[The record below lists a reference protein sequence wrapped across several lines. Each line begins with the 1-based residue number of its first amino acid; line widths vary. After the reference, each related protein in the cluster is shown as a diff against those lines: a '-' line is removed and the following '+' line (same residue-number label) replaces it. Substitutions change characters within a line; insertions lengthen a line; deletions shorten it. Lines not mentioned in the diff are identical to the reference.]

1 LFAVHGSEPA
11 VETPGQRRRNGY
23 DPAGGQAGSLG
34 GLGAGGTVIPDA
46 GLISPVTEAD
56 EPARVLVVDDEMD
69 LADAYA
75 SRLADSYDVSAVY
88 SGEDAVREL
97 GNGYDVMLLDRR
109 MPGLSG
115 AEVLEERQDR
125 GLAVRVVVVTAID
138 PEFDIPDVPYDD
150 YLVKPVTGEDLHR
163 AVERA
168 LALAR
173 YNQRLQ
179 DLNSLRLERNV
190 LEVETEDGDPEESG
204 KYRRLTAEMDRL
216 RAELADL
223 EREIE
228 RDFDLEDVEL
238 YL

>member
-1 LFAVHGSEPA
+1 MP
-11 VETPGQRRRNGY
+11 
-23 DPAGGQAGSLG
+23 
-34 GLGAGGTVIPDA
+34 GAG
-46 GLISPVTEAD
+46 LSSLVTEAD
-56 EPARVLVVDDEMD
+56 EPARVLIVDDERD

-75 SRLADSYDVSAVY
+75 SRLADSYDVTAVY
-88 SGEDAVREL
+88 SGEDAVQEL

-115 AEVLEERQDR
+115 AEVLEERRDR
-125 GLAVRVVVVTAID
+125 GLALRVVVVTAVD

-150 YLVKPVTGEDLHR
+150 YLVKPVDGDDLHR

-173 YNQRLQ
+173 YNRRLQ

-190 LEVETEDGDPEESG
+190 LEVEAEDREGDPEESEE
-204 KYRRLTAEMDRL
+204 YRELTAEMDRL

>member
-1 LFAVHGSEPA
+1 MP
-11 VETPGQRRRNGY
+11 
-23 DPAGGQAGSLG
+23 
-34 GLGAGGTVIPDA
+34 GAG
-46 GLISPVTEAD
+46 LSSLVTEAD
-56 EPARVLVVDDEMD
+56 EPARVLIVDDERD

-75 SRLADSYDVSAVY
+75 SRLADSYDVTAVY
-88 SGEDAVREL
+88 SGEDAVEEL

-115 AEVLEERQDR
+115 AEVLEERRDR
-125 GLAVRVVVVTAID
+125 GLALRVVVVTAVD

-150 YLVKPVTGEDLHR
+150 YLVKPVDGDDLHR

-173 YNQRLQ
+173 YNRRLQ

-190 LEVETEDGDPEESG
+190 LEVEAEDGEGDPEESEE
-204 KYRRLTAEMDRL
+204 YRELTAEMDRL

>member
-1 LFAVHGSEPA
+1 MA
-11 VETPGQRRRNGY
+11 
-23 DPAGGQAGSLG
+23 AGGHGASRTGDRWRT
-34 GLGAGGTVIPDA
+34 GAGGTVMPGA
-46 GLISPVTEAD
+46 GLRSTVTEAD
-56 EPARVLVVDDEMD
+56 EAARVLIVDDD
-69 LADAYA
+69 RGLADTYA
-75 SRLADSYDVSAVY
+75 SRLADGYDVTAVY
-88 SGEDAVREL
+88 SGEDAVEEL

-115 AEVLEERQDR
+115 AEVLEERRDR

-150 YLVKPVTGEDLHR
+150 YLVKPVTGANLRR

-173 YNQRLQ
+173 YNQRVQ

-190 LEVETEDGDPEESG
+190 LEVEAENGDPDANEQ
-204 KYRRLTAEMDRL
+204 YRELTARMDRL

>member
-1 LFAVHGSEPA
+1 M
-11 VETPGQRRRNGY
+11 
-23 DPAGGQAGSLG
+23 PAGGHGTSRTGDRWGS
-34 GLGAGGTVIPDA
+34 GAGGTIISAA
-46 GLISPVTEAD
+46 GLRFPVTEAD
-56 EPARVLVVDDEMD
+56 EPARVLIVDDERD
-69 LADAYA
+69 LADTYA
-75 SRLADSYDVSAVY
+75 SRLADSYDVTAVY
-88 SGEDAVREL
+88 SGEDAVEEL

-125 GLAVRVVVVTAID
+125 GLAVRVVVVTAVD

-150 YLVKPVTGEDLHR
+150 YLVKPVTGADLHR
-163 AVERA
+163 AIERA

-190 LEVETEDGDPEESG
+190 LEVESEDGDPEASEQ
-204 KYRRLTAEMDRL
+204 YRKLTGEIDRL
-216 RAELADL
+216 RTELADL